1 MQTALVTGRFLNIN
15 IVKRLLQTPL
25 LCEEV
30 LAPSSREWDE
40 RRLLEQPE
48 VHCRAEPHS
57 LSFVV
62 GAGTSRAG
70 HWKFLK
76 ALSSEAAVLC

>member
-1 MQTALVTGRFLNIN
+1 MQTALVTVRFLNIN
-15 IVKRLLQTPL
+15 IVIRLLQTPL

-30 LAPSSREWDE
+30 LAPSSGERDE

-48 VHCRAEPHS
+48 VHCRAELHS

-62 GAGTSRAG
+62 GDSLGAGWHVQS
-70 HWKFLK
+70 W
-76 ALSSEAAVLC
+76 ALAIPKSPFF